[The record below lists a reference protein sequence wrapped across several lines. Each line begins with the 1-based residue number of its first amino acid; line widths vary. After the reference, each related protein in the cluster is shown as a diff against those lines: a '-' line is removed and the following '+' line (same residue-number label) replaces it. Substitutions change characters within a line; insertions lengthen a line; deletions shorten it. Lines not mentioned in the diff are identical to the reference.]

1 MAEEVGVRQPDDG
14 QAAADDAR
22 PRPPEDAAPAAVHG
36 LVAGDCRRSVDR
48 TAGTGDKRTLGTPTG
63 TGVLFSPG
71 PSPCVG
77 PRAARDS
84 RRSALT
90 LAHPVTTHNNIM
102 RPAVAIF
109 MLTTATASATFCC
122 GHSGTA
128 WPATSHVLLQEKSRS
143 RTSVTPTSCD
153 SAPASRSRVTA
164 MVHTTDELQL
174 AAAVVLPLLAYK
186 VAAIVQRNQL
196 QWYLDASI
204 ALATASLLVYAA
216 S

>member
-1 MAEEVGVRQPDDG
+1 MPRFESLRRVSGGRLPALSG
-14 QAAADDAR
+14 QR
-22 PRPPEDAAPAAVHG
+22 R
-36 LVAGDCRRSVDR
+36 GDRGQRHWWW
-48 TAGTGDKRTLGTPTG
+48 
-63 TGVLFSPG
+63 VLFFRSTALR
-71 PSPCVG
+71 

-90 LAHPVTTHNNIM
+90 LADPVTTHNNSM

-128 WPATSHVLLQEKSRS
+128 RAATATHVLLQEKSRS

>member
-1 MAEEVGVRQPDDG
+1 
-14 QAAADDAR
+14 
-22 PRPPEDAAPAAVHG
+22 
-36 LVAGDCRRSVDR
+36 
-48 TAGTGDKRTLGTPTG
+48 
-63 TGVLFSPG
+63 
-71 PSPCVG
+71 
-77 PRAARDS
+77 
-84 RRSALT
+84 
-90 LAHPVTTHNNIM
+90 M
-102 RPAVAIF
+102 RPAVTIF

-128 WPATSHVLLQEKSRS
+128 RLPATPTHVLLQEKSRS